1 MVAYP
6 ARVEKEGEGMVML
19 TLPDVPE
26 LVVVAPGKAEA
37 LKRAAPL
44 LDTILAGYECAHRPV
59 PEASRI
65 GGAPLV
71 EPKSGPLIVFD
82 ENDPT

>member
-6 ARVEKEGEGMVML
+6 ARLEQGGEGMVML

-26 LVVVAPGKAEA
+26 LVVVARQARDALRKAPA
-37 LKRAAPL
+37 I
-44 LDTILAGYECAHRPV
+44 LDTILSGYRCEHRPL
-59 PEASRI
+59 PRPSLI

-71 EPKSGPLIVFD
+71 TPRRDWMALVS
-82 ENDPT
+82 

>member
-6 ARVEKEGEGMVML
+6 AKLEEGEGMVML

-26 LVVVAPGKAEA
+26 LVVVARRAREA
-37 LKRAAPL
+37 LARAPSI
-44 LDTILAGYECAHRPV
+44 LDTILSGYRCERRPL
-59 PEASRI
+59 PRPSRI

-71 EPKSGPLIVFD
+71 TPKRDWMALIG
-82 ENDPT
+82 

>member
-6 ARVEKEGEGMVML
+6 ARLERGGEGMVML

-26 LVVVAPGKAEA
+26 LVVVARRAHEA
-37 LKRAAPL
+37 LRKAPAI
-44 LDTILAGYECAHRPV
+44 LDTILSGYACEHRPL
-59 PEASRI
+59 PRPSRI

-71 EPKSGPLIVFD
+71 TPRRDWMALVS
-82 ENDPT
+82 